1 MAENNSW
8 FKKAT
13 LWTFGSAAAI
23 GGLVG
28 AFQGV
33 GGAIVGAIALA
44 VVVAPFWAFYALIA
58 WLVKKSGKSKDGAGT
73 TPTTPPPAAGNPA
86 APAAKAPRAPR
97 STDPFGATGWEGF
110 SNRPRIVPRW
120 ISPGEAVSVGPFRI
134 DSGMFYVADGVSD
147 LGEASLINTK
157 LPVGRPA
164 RGEAAA
170 LGYWTDYGQIAPE
183 QRAAYLEWL
192 ALGRRDSQPAD
203 RNFGYLFLFFYG
215 IERRLLVDRQ
225 PEPKAIEAL
234 ADMMQLYAPHGK
246 SKSLPSYTCQL
257 FHFWGASQGAAY
269 YSEFWPWIL
278 GLPSRHVAEDD
289 LALILANLVE
299 TSKTLT
305 ASVAFELALQHEE
318 AKRSTVL
325 TRVPEEFRELFG
337 ARFRDQFPDGMVLRA
352 AKRPRR
358 VEYRPANPTL
368 LQMNHGRDHAE
379 YFERSIAHVHGVP
392 SQFKPLVTIWNSC
405 IDDLSAYSRAKGK
418 TDGFSIKAQAALPSE
433 LRGSVD
439 HPLSEQ
445 WLALLPAD
453 DCARDGFALMKIASV
468 AALFG
473 QEKRPKL
480 TATQARELA
489 TGVETL
495 GFSVEPDPRLDGGQL
510 KWEEEIGVFPN
521 PNGSAP
527 KEHSSALAAAKALLT
542 LCFAVAVSDGQVEE
556 SELAPIRGII
566 EDAAGLHADEHRRL
580 VIAERLLSRDPVRAR
595 LAASKVAKAVPAQN
609 RELVADLLVRIAC
622 ADGIVTKDE
631 RRALLKLFKELQL
644 DEPLL
649 DSLIRR
655 SLSGFEETEVIP
667 AGPAPK
673 GEAIPRPESKPG
685 LRLDFERIASITRET
700 HEVIAVLSTVM
711 LEEEEPADE
720 VVPVGSAAGSDAS
733 ATPDWLS
740 GLEPRY
746 QSLVLHIADRTSLSR
761 TEFDAVCA
769 EFHLMP
775 MGAFDAV
782 NEWAEEAL
790 GDFLLQGDDE
800 IDVAIHILPKER

>member
-1 MAENNSW
+1 MAENSSHLR
-8 FKKAT
+8 KVA
-13 LWTFGSAAAI
+13 LWMFGAAAAT
-23 GGLVG
+23 GGLLG
-28 AFQGV
+28 AFNGV
-33 GGAIVGAIALA
+33 GTAVAGAIALPI
-44 VVVAPFWAFYALIA
+44 VVAPLWILYALIWWVA
-58 WLVKKSGKSKDGAGT
+58 KKSRKNTEKVAAAQIAPGAEGMA
-73 TPTTPPPAAGNPA
+73 TPPASPPNTRTVLEPYA
-86 APAAKAPRAPR
+86 
-97 STDPFGATGWEGF
+97 STGWENF
-110 SNRPRIVPRW
+110 SGRSKSGVRW
-120 ISPGEAVSVGPFRI
+120 VAAGEPVSVGSFRI
-134 DSGMFYVADGVSD
+134 DSGMFYLADGSSD

-157 LPVGRPA
+157 LPLGRPA
-164 RGEAAA
+164 RGDAAT
-170 LGYWTDYGQIAPE
+170 LGYWTDYGQISPE

-192 ALGRRDSQPAD
+192 ALGRRDTQPAD

-225 PEPKAIEAL
+225 PEPRAIEAL
-234 ADMMQLYAPHGK
+234 ADMMRLYAPHGK

-257 FHFWGASQGAAY
+257 FHFWGVSQGAAY

-299 TSKTLT
+299 TGRTLT
-305 ASVAFELALQHEE
+305 QNVAFEIAMNHEE
-318 AKRSTVL
+318 ARRSTVL
-325 TRVPEEFRELFG
+325 TRVPQEFRELFDT
-337 ARFRDQFPDGMVLRA
+337 RFRDQFPDGMVLRA

-368 LQMNHGRDHAE
+368 LQMNHGRSRAE

-418 TDGFSIKAQAALPSE
+418 TDGFSIKAQAALPAE
-433 LRGSVD
+433 LRGSAD
-439 HPLSEQ
+439 HPLNEQ
-445 WLALLPAD
+445 WRGLLPAD
-453 DCARDGFALMKIASV
+453 DFAREGFAIIKLASV

-489 TGVETL
+489 VGIETL
-495 GFSVEPDPRLDGGQL
+495 GFAVEPDPRLDGSHL
-510 KWEEEIGVFPN
+510 KWEEELGVFPN
-521 PNGSAP
+521 PNGSTP

-542 LCFAVAVSDGQVEE
+542 LCFAVAVSDGHVEE

-566 EDAAGLHADEHRRL
+566 EEAAGLHADEHRRL

-595 LAASKVAKAVPAQN
+595 VAAGKVAKAVPREN

-631 RRALLKLFKELQL
+631 RRALLKLFKDLQL
-644 DEPLL
+644 DEALL

-655 SLSGFEETEVIP
+655 SLTGFEESEVIP

-673 GEAIPRPESKPG
+673 GEAIPRPGPAKPG
-685 LRLDFERIASITRET
+685 VRLDFERIASITKET

-711 LEEEEPADE
+711 LEEDEPTDE
-720 VVPVGSAAGSDAS
+720 AVPAGSAAVPDAS
-733 ATPDWLS
+733 AAPGWLG
-740 GLEPRY
+740 GLEMRY
-746 QSLVLHIADRTSLSR
+746 QPLVLHVAGRASLSR
-761 TEFDAVCA
+761 TEFEAVCA

-775 MGAFDAV
+775 TGAFDAV
-782 NEWAEEAL
+782 NEWAEDAL
-790 GDFLLQGDDE
+790 GDFLLEGEDE
-800 IDVAIHILPKER
+800 IDVALHILPKEQ